1 MTRSSDGHGGDFKNP
16 FGTIPPRASSKPSL
30 AERAAA
36 DEARP
41 RPAPDAASASKSV
54 HQRFI
59 PREELNGF
67 SAWRPDVFGEKRPP
81 PVAAVPDPELLRREA
96 EREARRQAELAAQ
109 REAAEVAAR
118 AAELRGAREG
128 GYQDGYR
135 DGLAA
140 MEAFKQSYSAQC
152 SAQVAGV
159 IQGMQAQLEALE
171 QHLAQR
177 VAGIALEVAR
187 QVVRTE
193 LHVHPD
199 QVVAVTQE
207 ALGVVLMSARH
218 VVVRVHPQDH
228 PVVATGTADLLA
240 ARGARL
246 VADARVVPGGCVVES
261 DIGVVDAQVPTRWQ
275 RATAALGM
283 PSASLEQRL
292 DVPLSAGGDSDGDA
306 QESTA

>member
-1 MTRSSDGHGGDFKNP
+1 MTHSSDPRNP
-16 FGTIPPRASSKPSL
+16 FGGIPPKTGRKPSL

-36 DEARP
+36 DEAAP
-41 RPAPDAASASKSV
+41 RPTAEGAAKTLHA
-54 HQRFI
+54 RFI

-67 SAWRPDVFGEKRPP
+67 AAWKPSSFGDKRPP
-81 PVAAVPDPELLRREA
+81 PVAAAPDPEVLKREA
-96 EREARRQAELAAQ
+96 EAEARRQAELAAQ
-109 REAAEVAAR
+109 REAAEIAAR

-140 MEAFKQSYSAQC
+140 MEAFKQSYAAQS
-152 SAQVAGV
+152 SAQVASV
-159 IQGMQAQLEALE
+159 IQGMQARFEQLE

-193 LHVHPD
+193 LHTHPE

-207 ALGVVLMSARH
+207 ALAVLLVSAKH
-218 VVVRVHPQDH
+218 VTVRVNPEEHH
-228 PVVATGTADLLA
+228 LVATGTTDVLA

-246 VADARVVPGGCVVES
+246 VADAQVARGGCLIES
-261 DIGVVDAQVPTRWQ
+261 DIGAVDARVATRWE

-283 PSASLEQRL
+283 PSTSLEERL
-292 DVPLSAGGDSDGDA
+292 DQPLAHADDDKQGGDAEEAAS
-306 QESTA
+306 

>member
-1 MTRSSDGHGGDFKNP
+1 MTRSSDPREPANP
-16 FGTIPPRASSKPSL
+16 FGSIPSRTSSKPSL

-41 RPAPDAASASKSV
+41 RVPPEAPKSV

-67 SAWRPDVFGEKRPP
+67 AAWRPDVFGEKRPP
-81 PVAAVPDPELLRREA
+81 PVAAAPDPELLRREA
-96 EREARRQAELAAQ
+96 EREARRQAELVAQ

-118 AAELRGAREG
+118 AAELRGARDG

-152 SAQVAGV
+152 SAQVASV
-159 IQGMQAQLEALE
+159 IQQMQSQFETLE

-177 VAGIALEVAR
+177 VAGIALEMAR

-193 LHVHPD
+193 LTVHPS

-218 VVVRVHPQDH
+218 VAVRVHPEDL
-228 PVVATGTADLLA
+228 PIVAQGTADLLA

-246 VADARVVPGGCVVES
+246 VPDAHVARGGCVVES
-261 DIGVVDAQVPTRWQ
+261 DIGVVDAQVATRWQ
-275 RATAALGM
+275 RAAATLG
-283 PSASLEQRL
+283 
-292 DVPLSAGGDSDGDA
+292 
-306 QESTA
+306 QESVWVEPEPGEVGDLPV

>member
-1 MTRSSDGHGGDFKNP
+1 MTRSSDSRNP
-16 FGTIPPRASSKPSL
+16 FGGIPQRPSTKPSL

-41 RPAPDAASASKSV
+41 RVPPEAPKSV

-67 SAWRPDVFGEKRPP
+67 SAWRPDSFGEKRPP
-81 PVAAVPDPELLRREA
+81 PVATAPDPAVLKREA
-96 EREARRQAELAAQ
+96 EREAQRQAELAAQ
-109 REAAEVAAR
+109 REEAEVAAR

-152 SAQVAGV
+152 SAQVAAV
-159 IQGMQAQLEALE
+159 IQRMQAQFDTLE

-177 VAGIALEVAR
+177 VAGIALEMAR

-193 LHVHPD
+193 LTVNPA

-207 ALGVVLMSARH
+207 ALGLVLMSARH
-218 VVVRVHPQDH
+218 VVVRVNAEDQPI
-228 PVVATGTADLLA
+228 VASGTAELLA

-246 VADARVVPGGCVVES
+246 VADPRVARGGCIVES
-261 DIGVVDAQVPTRWQ
+261 DIGVVDAQVGSRWQ
-275 RATAALGM
+275 RATNALGHEA
-283 PSASLEQRL
+283 ASLEQPC
-292 DVPLSAGGDSDGDA
+292 DGPLPAAEEGDA
-306 QESTA
+306 A

>member
-1 MTRSSDGHGGDFKNP
+1 MTRSSDRNP
-16 FGTIPPRASSKPSL
+16 FDKIAPRSGGKPSL

-41 RPAPDAASASKSV
+41 RPTAADAAAAQKSV
-54 HQRFI
+54 HSRFI

-67 SAWRPDVFGEKRPP
+67 AAWKPSVFGDKRAA
-81 PVAAVPDPELLRREA
+81 PVAAAPDPEQLKREA
-96 EREARRQAELAAQ
+96 EREQLRQAGLAAQ

-159 IQGMQAQLEALE
+159 IRSMQTQFDTLE

-177 VAGIALEVAR
+177 VAGIALEMAR

-193 LHVHPD
+193 LVIHPE

-207 ALGVVLMSARH
+207 ALGLVLMSARH
-218 VVVRVHPQDH
+218 VTVRVHPDDH
-228 PVVATGTADLLA
+228 HLVASGTGDLLG

-246 VADARVVPGGCVVES
+246 VPDDKVARGGCVVES
-261 DIGVVDAQVPTRWQ
+261 DIGVVDAQVGSRWE
-275 RATAALGM
+275 RATAALGTQ
-283 PSASLEQRL
+283 SLSLDERL
-292 DVPLSAGGDSDGDA
+292 DVPLPSGDVHTGA
-306 QESTA
+306 AP

>member
-1 MTRSSDGHGGDFKNP
+1 MTHSSDPRNP
-16 FGTIPPRASSKPSL
+16 FGSIPPRTGTKPSL

-41 RPAPDAASASKSV
+41 RVSPDAPKSV

-59 PREELNGF
+59 PREELSGF
-67 SAWRPDVFGEKRPP
+67 SAWRPDSFGDKRPP
-81 PVAAVPDPELLRREA
+81 PVAAAPDPEQLKREA
-96 EREARRQAELAAQ
+96 EREAQRQAELAAQ
-109 REAAEVAAR
+109 REAAEIAAR
-118 AAELRGAREG
+118 AAELKGAREG

-152 SAQVAGV
+152 SAQLASV
-159 IQGMQAQLEALE
+159 IQQMQTQFDTLE

-177 VAGIALEVAR
+177 VAGIALEMAR

-193 LHVHPD
+193 LSVNPT

-218 VVVRVHPQDH
+218 VVVHVHPED
-228 PVVATGTADLLA
+228 VAIVANGTADLLA

-246 VADARVVPGGCVVES
+246 VPDAQVARGGCVVES
-261 DIGVVDAQVPTRWQ
+261 DIGVVDAQVATRWE
-275 RATAALGM
+275 RANAALGM
-283 PSASLEQRL
+283 PSASLDERR
-292 DVPLSAGGDSDGDA
+292 DVPLASGAEHEDDADAPGDPA
-306 QESTA
+306 

>member
-1 MTRSSDGHGGDFKNP
+1 MTSSSDPTNP
-16 FGTIPPRASSKPSL
+16 FGRIPPRGSSKPSL

-41 RPAPDAASASKSV
+41 RPAVPDAAGAQKSL
-54 HQRFI
+54 HSRFI
-59 PREELNGF
+59 PREELSGF
-67 SAWRPDVFGEKRPP
+67 SAWKPSVFAEKKKAP
-81 PVAAVPDPELLRREA
+81 PVAAAPDPEQVRRDA
-96 EREARRQAELAAQ
+96 EREAQRQADLAVQ

-140 MEAFKQSYSAQC
+140 MEAFKQNYAAQTSAQL
-152 SAQVAGV
+152 AAV
-159 IQGMQAQLEALE
+159 IQRMQAQFDTLE

-193 LHVHPD
+193 LHVHPE

-207 ALGVVLMSARH
+207 ALGTLLMSARH
-218 VVVRVHPQDH
+218 VTVRVHPDEH
-228 PVVATGTADLLA
+228 ALLASGTAEVLA

-246 VADARVVPGGCVVES
+246 VADAQIERGGCLVES
-261 DIGVVDAQVPTRWQ
+261 DIGVVDARVGSRWQ

-283 PSASLEQRL
+283 PSSSLDERL
-292 DVPLSAGGDSDGDA
+292 DVSLSPGADA
-306 QESTA
+306 AEGTA